1 MNKKL
6 ITAASIALAACV
18 AIGGTIAYLTDN
30 ASVKNTFTVGNVN
43 ISLQETEGESQADS
57 RQFSVAPGQTTPK
70 DPKVWVESGSEK
82 AYLFVKV
89 ENTTKTATTD
99 PAITYAIANNGWT
112 ELAES
117 SGVYYRVVET
127 TQQGDNNAFSVFE
140 QDKVTA
146 SADIRS
152 GETIEGDITVKAYAI
167 QYSGFENDPQSA
179 WETVTAAERA

>member
-18 AIGGTIAYLTDN
+18 AIGGTIAYLWDSE
-30 ASVKNTFTVGNVN
+30 SVKNTFTVGNVN
-43 ISLQETEGESQADS
+43 ISLQETEGESQEDS

-70 DPKVWVESGSEK
+70 DPKVWVNEGSEK

-89 ENTTKTATTD
+89 ENTTKTATID
-99 PAITYAIANNGWT
+99 PAITYEMADGWDET
-112 ELAES
+112 EEG
-117 SGVYYRVVET
+117 SGVYYREVET
-127 TQQGDNNAFSVFE
+127 THQGEENAFSVFA

-146 SADIRS
+146 SADIHS

-167 QYSGFENDPQSA
+167 QYAGFK
-179 WETVTAAERA
+179 TAAEAWTALQADMQ